1 MGALWRY
8 LGDHFGGLG
17 GSGGPFGEVWG
28 PFGKVLGSLGGI
40 SGALSPKSP
49 SRIPKDGPKSRLRRS
64 QMEENGT
71 GAPLFGVSGGPKMT
85 PKQKQDKEH
94 NKSTKSLKTS
104 TGSMKIND
112 FIS

>member
-1 MGALWRY
+1 MV
-8 LGDHFGGLG
+8 LGVAFWGLFGDIWVTILEVLG

-28 PFGKVLGSLGGI
+28 PFEKVLGSLGGI

-64 QMEENGT
+64 QKEENGA

-85 PKQKQDKEH
+85 KNQ
-94 NKSTKSLKTS
+94 LK
-104 TGSMKIND
+104 
-112 FIS
+112 